1 MFLACVW
8 RILIQLFVCFSFLDS
23 QTFPSSPPTQL
34 IGAYYLFLAVLIFN
48 IVDNFWARLIDFH
61 NCEQWLLAVVQCSS
75 SSSSSSTSSSGAHKY
90 STKQTCPSSFTIIY
104 CIERKPLPSIL
115 IEILLESCS
124 ALVEGFKRLIL
135 YLWTQ
140 RDFNSHFSV

>member
-1 MFLACVW
+1 MLFQRVWKVMFLACVW

-75 SSSSSSTSSSGAHKY
+75 SSSSSSTSSSGAHYGEIYILKMMWM
-90 STKQTCPSSFTIIY
+90 SAFIKKHSNLLCGLQKLTIIAFFSL
-104 CIERKPLPSIL
+104 KQ
-115 IEILLESCS
+115 
-124 ALVEGFKRLIL
+124 
-135 YLWTQ
+135 YL
-140 RDFNSHFSV
+140 

>member
-1 MFLACVW
+1 MLFQRVWKVMFLACVW

-75 SSSSSSTSSSGAHKY
+75 SSSSSSTSSSGAHYGEIHILKMMWM
-90 STKQTCPSSFTIIY
+90 SAFIKKHSNLLCGLQKLTIIAFFSL
-104 CIERKPLPSIL
+104 KQ
-115 IEILLESCS
+115 
-124 ALVEGFKRLIL
+124 
-135 YLWTQ
+135 YL
-140 RDFNSHFSV
+140 